1 MKKIGVIGSGITATA
16 VKEFLKNS
24 DQFEEVSI
32 EKADLVITS
41 PGIPPRKW
49 PSVNVEIISDIEF
62 AYRILKRA
70 KKSPKIIGITGTN
83 GKTTIAAG
91 LAHVL
96 GTTAYGNIGRPLIS
110 DINALIQDDVVV
122 IELSSF
128 QLYASPTLHC
138 EISVI
143 INIEPDHLDWHESFE
158 AYKNA
163 KFNLVKPINQ
173 LCYISES
180 LKEDLQDKNRNMTII
195 ETLEPVKWPQF
206 LGVHNQQNAAII
218 NSIAL
223 NLGKTKQD
231 IDQSMAAFKMPRFRC
246 EEIYATNELRIIN
259 DSKAT
264 NMAATLAAVQ
274 SFSGKKLLILA
285 GQPKEAY
292 TNMWLNQMIDHC
304 HPIFACG
311 YLNRHRS
318 VFPEAFQTKIRFF
331 NSLKDGTLAAMEET
345 SAGTI
350 LFSPSAASFDE
361 FSNYMER
368 GEAFNT
374 YVFEKI

>member
-1 MKKIGVIGSGITATA
+1 MKKVGVMGSGITAAA
-16 VKEFLKNS
+16 VREFLKNS

-49 PSVNVEIISDIEF
+49 PNINVEIISDIEF
-62 AYRILKRA
+62 AYRILKRT

-83 GKTTIAAG
+83 GKTTVAAG

-96 GTTAYGNIGRPLIS
+96 STTAYGNIGRPLIS
-110 DINALIQDDVVV
+110 DIDVLIQSDVVV

-163 KFNLVKPINQ
+163 KFNLIKPINQ

-180 LKEDLQDKNRNMTII
+180 LKNDLQDKNRNMTII
-195 ETLEPVKWPQF
+195 ESLEPVKWPQF
-206 LGVHNQQNAAII
+206 LGAHNQQNAAII

-223 NLGKTKQD
+223 NLGKTKHD
-231 IDQSMAAFKMPRFRC
+231 IDRIMSTFKMPRFRC
-246 EEIYATNELRIIN
+246 EVVHITNKLKIIN

-274 SFSGKKLLILA
+274 SFSGEKLLILA
-285 GQPKEAY
+285 GQPKEEY
-292 TNMWLNQMIDHC
+292 TKVWLKQMVNHC
-304 HPIFACG
+304 HRIFACG
-311 YLNRHRS
+311 YLNQNRS
-318 VFPEAFQTKIRFF
+318 VFPEAFQSKIRFF

-345 SAGTI
+345 LTGTI

-361 FSNYMER
+361 FSNYVER